1 MKTILKQLRFERLL
15 PRLFTG
21 WCMAAFV
28 ETALNPYGFAL
39 KEFITAM
46 SAGRFLCMLVFI
58 TAALTAVGVFVKRDT
73 VPWETTV
80 LLSASFTYLAQLA
93 FLEHN
98 FWFSLCLVFVMLV
111 ICLYALHKDR
121 VDISTIVL
129 SDKAV
134 IILIGCG
141 AVIFALYSA
150 FVTVC
155 RYKGFISSTFDLG
168 IFSQMFYY
176 MKETGLPLT
185 TCERD
190 ELLSH
195 FAVHVSPI
203 WYLLLPGYYIF
214 PSPVYL
220 QIMQAVI
227 LASGVIPLYLLCKQ
241 TALSK
246 NCTLCIC
253 LCYCF
258 FPALF
263 GGQFYDIHENLFLAP
278 LLLWLFYF
286 YEKKTTW
293 GIWTFAVLTFLVKE
307 DAAIYIACFALYALC
322 SRKDVKYGLPLLLTA
337 IAYFFTA
344 TALLAAFGD
353 GVMTASRFDAYLPA
367 GSNSMVDVLKTVF
380 FNPAFLFEQVFTME
394 KVQFLLLMLL
404 PVACLPLFTKKI
416 SSLLLLVPM
425 LVVNVM
431 PNWEYQYSI
440 HFQYVFGSIALIMY
454 LTVINIKT
462 LTAKVRRFIL
472 PFAVCCA
479 ILLSIAHVSQF
490 RDTVTSYFKK
500 IENNKTVSETL
511 NAIPEDASVVA
522 HGFYLPTVSQRKTV
536 YDLSTGKRAEYIV
549 IDLRPGCEA
558 DAVEK
563 DTHYASL
570 PDSYECIARHNNLVA
585 VYRDKNFSK
594 E

>member
-1 MKTILKQLRFERLL
+1 MKTILKQLTFERLL
-15 PRLFTG
+15 SRLFTG
-21 WCMAAFV
+21 WCMAAFI
-28 ETALNPYGFAL
+28 ETALNPYGFAQ
-39 KEFITAM
+39 KEFVTAM
-46 SAGRFLCMLVFI
+46 SAVRFLAMLLLIAAAI
-58 TAALTAVGVFVKRDT
+58 TAVSVIAKKDT

-80 LLSASFTYLAQLA
+80 LLFTSFIYLGQLA
-93 FLEHN
+93 FFEHN
-98 FWFSLCLVFVMLV
+98 FWFSLCLVFVMLI
-111 ICLYALHKDR
+111 ICLYALQKDR
-121 VDISTIVL
+121 LDLKNVELT
-129 SDKAV
+129 DKTV
-134 IILIGCG
+134 IALIACG
-141 AVIFALYSA
+141 AVIFTLYSA

-155 RYKGFISSTFDLG
+155 RYKGFIGSTFDLG

-190 ELLSH
+190 GLLSH

-203 WYLLLPGYYIF
+203 WYVLLPGYFIF
-214 PSPVYL
+214 PSPTYL

-227 LASGVIPLYLLCKQ
+227 LGSGVIPLYLLCRQ

-246 NCTLCIC
+246 NSTLCIC

-258 FPALF
+258 FPALA
-263 GGQFYDIHENLFLAP
+263 GGQFYDIHENLFLTP

-286 YEKKTTW
+286 FEKKKTW
-293 GIWTFAVLTFLVKE
+293 GIWVFAALTFLVKE
-307 DAAIYIACFALYALC
+307 DAAIYVACFALYALC
-322 SRKDVKYGLPLLLTA
+322 SRKDIKHGLPLLLVA

-353 GVMTASRFDAYLPA
+353 GVMTSSRFDAYLPA
-367 GSNSMVDVLKTVF
+367 GSNSMVDVLKTIF
-380 FNPAFLFEQVFTME
+380 FNPAFLFEQVFTVE
-394 KVQFLLLMLL
+394 KVRFMLLMLL

-454 LTVINIKT
+454 LTVINAKA
-462 LTAKVRRFIL
+462 LSAKVRRFIL
-472 PFAVCCA
+472 PFAVSCA
-479 ILLSIAHVSQF
+479 LLLSIAHVSQF
-490 RDTVTSYFKK
+490 HDTITSYFKK
-500 IENNKTVSETL
+500 IENHKIVSETL
-511 NAIPEDASVVA
+511 NAIPEEASVVA

-536 YDLSTGKRAEYIV
+536 YDMSTGKSAEYIV

-558 DAVEK
+558 DAIEK

-570 PDSYECIARHNNLVA
+570 PDSYECIAHHKNLVA
-585 VYRDKNFSK
+585 VYRDRNFS
-594 E
+594 